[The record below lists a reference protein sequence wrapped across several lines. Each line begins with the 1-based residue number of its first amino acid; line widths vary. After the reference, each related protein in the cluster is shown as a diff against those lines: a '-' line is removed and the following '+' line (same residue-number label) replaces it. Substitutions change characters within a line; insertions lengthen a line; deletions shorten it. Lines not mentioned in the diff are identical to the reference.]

1 MNCRRC
7 QAEAA
12 AFVEGLL
19 DATAA
24 DQIERH
30 LSECPDCRS
39 EVYDVRQIATRLSA
53 DGQAAFGHS
62 LEGRVMD
69 RIIQQQALQLR
80 SIQMQ
85 NRRRL
90 IRASGAV
97 VAATML
103 IALTGLL
110 LTRPDNTL
118 SAAEV
123 LAQGAEAV
131 GEVSSIHIRAR
142 MRTYPADN
150 FSQIDPKTDPVP
162 IQLWKEFGEQAKWR
176 IEKPGRVVVM
186 DGTST
191 VMHIKSGQAVKL
203 PSSES
208 AFDTDWFHR
217 LAAVQ
222 SSVTDE
228 LRSALAKGW
237 SLTLTHDKDKSG
249 VPKSTVVVEARTEL
263 EDGDYLKNR
272 FLGSSD
278 NRRVYHFDQRSG
290 QLDGFEIYLD
300 QADGDVLVFE
310 VTEINYNQP
319 IEPSLFSLD
328 LPEDVVFAEQPTE
341 SPENEK
347 DAQTTPEE
355 SARAFFEACAEEDWD
370 ACGKFGLPV
379 TDKLKKFLG
388 GLEIVKIGEPFQSKQ
403 YAGWFV
409 PYEIKLN
416 SGQVRKHNLA
426 LRNDNPAKRFVVD
439 GGI

>member
-1 MNCRRC
+1 MNCRQC
-7 QAEAA
+7 QAETA

-19 DATAA
+19 DATTAE
-24 DQIERH
+24 QIEMH
-30 LSECPDCRS
+30 LSECSECRS
-39 EVYDVRQIATRLSA
+39 EVYDVRQIAARLSA
-53 DGQAAFGHS
+53 DGQAVTGQS

-69 RIIQQQALQLR
+69 RIVQQQALQLR

-90 IRASGAV
+90 IRAGGAAL
-97 VAATML
+97 AATIL
-103 IALTGLL
+103 IALTGLWL
-110 LTRPDNTL
+110 LRPDNTL

-150 FSQIDPKTDPVP
+150 FSQIDPKTDPIP
-162 IQLWKEFGEQAKWR
+162 MELWKQFGEQAKWR

-191 VMHIKSGQAVKL
+191 VMLIKSGHAVRL
-203 PSSES
+203 PASKS
-208 AFDTDWFHR
+208 AFDTDWLHR

-237 SLTLTHDKDKSG
+237 GLTLTHKKDKNG
-249 VPKSTVVVEARTEL
+249 VPKSTVVVEARTDL
-263 EDGDYLKNR
+263 DDDDYLKNR
-272 FLGSSD
+272 FLGSSN
-278 NRRVYHFDQRSG
+278 NRRVYHFDQQSG
-290 QLDGFEIYLD
+290 QLDRFEIYLD
-300 QADGDVLVFE
+300 QEGGDVLVFE

-328 LPEDVVFAEQPTE
+328 LPEDVVVVEPPKKL
-341 SPENEK
+341 PENEK
-347 DAQTTPEE
+347 YAQMTPEQ
-355 SARAFFEACAEEDWD
+355 SARAFFEACAQEDWEE
-370 ACGKFGLPV
+370 CSKFGLPV

-388 GLEIVKIGEPFQSKQ
+388 GLEIVTIGEPFQSKQ

-409 PYEIKLN
+409 PYEIKLK

-426 LRNDNPAKRFVVD
+426 VRNDNPAKRFVID